1 MQFVHF
7 WIWHDIYFRKTNTI
21 LQNVLHLVSEENR
34 LVRGIDAFSGVYSY
48 NVNVNPGIPTALAI
62 FDTENL
68 PNLPGKNS
76 LSQSTEVMT
85 EVNFID
91 YYLS

>member
-1 MQFVHF
+1 M
-7 WIWHDIYFRKTNTI
+7 
-21 LQNVLHLVSEENR
+21 SEEKG

-48 NVNVNPGIPTALAI
+48 NVNFNPGIPTALAI

-76 LSQSTEVMT
+76 LNQSTEGLTGVD
-85 EVNFID
+85 FID